1 MSPIKKLA
9 TEQLLDI
16 LEQVLKRIVDDSDV
30 VWTRFDTPAALRA
43 ELASYSEQLEKGH
56 FSCLRQLDLLFA
68 PTGSLQEHSISNGW
82 EEEFIRLSALFDSAY
97 ASLRHG

>member
-1 MSPIKKLA
+1 MTPVKELA

-16 LEQVLKRIVDDSDV
+16 LGQVQARITDDSDV
-30 VWTRFDTPAALRA
+30 VWTRFDTPAAMRA

-56 FSCLRQLDLLFA
+56 FSRLGGLDLLFA

-82 EEEFIRLSALFDSAY
+82 GDEFIRLSTLFDSAY
-97 ASLRHG
+97 ALLRRG